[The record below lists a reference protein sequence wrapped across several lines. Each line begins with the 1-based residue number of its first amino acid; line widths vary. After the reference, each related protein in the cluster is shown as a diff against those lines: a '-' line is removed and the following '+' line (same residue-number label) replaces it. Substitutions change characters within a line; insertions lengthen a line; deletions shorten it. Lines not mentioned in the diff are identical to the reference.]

1 MPPIISSMAS
11 LPMASPHYVMVG
23 AVGVAVL
30 ALIIGTL
37 IVLIYRNHR
46 HLRAPVQHAHDLDV
60 EAQDQSLTHKTKT
73 GQRIH
78 IWSTLSAA
86 DIMSGSRKATG
97 ELPLP
102 AVHVR
107 VTASAR
113 LRDSVLCKA
122 IGQLPWPGAGKP
134 KVSLL
139 LPPLSCEVLIAVS
152 ISRLPASR
160 RGRQT
165 HR

>member
-1 MPPIISSMAS
+1 
-11 LPMASPHYVMVG
+11 MVG